1 MRIFLFVKLQK
12 GVATMDFEKAIKDFT
27 SNRIEEVM
35 LSTHNKAREDIFTAF
50 QAQVIKLGIDQDTI
64 EILERELFVLIDSQ
78 NQLIYRQGL
87 ADALDFLASLADT
100 RYRLG
105 I

>member
-1 MRIFLFVKLQK
+1 MDIFICKLQK
-12 GVATMDFEKAIKDFT
+12 GVANMDFEKAIEEFT
-27 SNRIEEVM
+27 YNRIEEVM
-35 LSTHNKAREDIFTAF
+35 LSSQNKAREDIFKEL
-50 QAQVIKLGIDQDTI
+50 QAQIDKLGIDQNNA
-64 EILERELFVLIDSQ
+64 EALQRELFVLIDTQ

-87 ADALDFLASLADT
+87 ADALDFLASFADT